1 MAPSRILGLFRVDAG
16 MVSVATEQ
24 FDAAEAIQAIS
35 AVARSF

>member
-1 MAPSRILGLFRVDAG
+1 MAPSRILELSRIDAG

-35 AVARSF
+35 AIARAF